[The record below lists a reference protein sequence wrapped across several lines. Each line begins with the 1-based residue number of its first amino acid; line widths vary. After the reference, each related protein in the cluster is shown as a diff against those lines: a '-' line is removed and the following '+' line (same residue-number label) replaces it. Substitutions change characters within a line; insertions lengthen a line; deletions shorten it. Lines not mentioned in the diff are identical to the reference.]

1 MNGKIKAILAAVV
14 ISTIVVS
21 LALYQPTSAAY
32 FEGKA
37 GGNRGTMDNPRGDL
51 QRNLRFR
58 RHPMLWLRLLRNGE
72 PVTVEGTIVNFT
84 RHMLILD
91 TGEGQ
96 IRVIVPSLWS
106 TEEET
111 ITIHEAFDEGIL
123 SPGDSVTV
131 NALRWDIRE
140 EELTVYAL
148 FGYEISY
155 DEGTLYAVLPINI
168 EG

>member
-1 MNGKIKAILAAVV
+1 MVLAAVV
-14 ISTIVVS
+14 ISTILVS
-21 LALYQPTSAAY
+21 LALYQPASAAY
-32 FEGKA
+32 FEGKVKEN
-37 GGNRGTMDNPRGDL
+37 GKMMGDSGDDM
-51 QRNLRFR
+51 QRQLGFK
-58 RHPMLWLRLLRNGE
+58 RHPGLWLRLLRNGE

-91 TGEGQ
+91 TGEEQ

-106 TEEET
+106 TEEEVLT
-111 ITIHEAFDEGIL
+111 MHEIFEEEMLG
-123 SPGDSVTV
+123 SGDSVTV

-140 EELTVYAL
+140 EGLTVYAI

-155 DEGTLYAVLPINI
+155 DGGKLYAVLPINI